1 MTTIDMIFSNKT
13 KISLAEYLSLNAQER
28 DNISNVDIIPPRL
41 GDSSFGAMEVT
52 YKMGRYVMKDEF

>member
-28 DNISNVDIIPPRL
+28 DNISNVDIIPPPVRRFFL
-41 GDSSFGAMEVT
+41 W
-52 YKMGRYVMKDEF
+52 RYGSNL